1 MNAWLWRAASA
12 CSAAAV
18 SIACLLFVVA
28 QASFPKTGTSCFHSI
43 ALRRFSQLRYSLE
56 LVQTL
61 KREPRLAPWF
71 DWRLDCRSPAPEG
84 IYRIILPEAAVGSDT
99 PPGDEC
105 AKLDDTRPVKTVIQ
119 NQSRKRKVIQNQ
131 SRKRRLRNRKL
142 NIELTDNEIE
152 KMNDSEI
159 D

>member
-18 SIACLLFVVA
+18 SIACLLTVAA
-28 QASFPKTGTSCFHSI
+28 QAKPGSLLLQSI
-43 ALRRFSQLRYSLE
+43 ALSRFSQLRFSLE

-99 PPGDEC
+99 PPRDEC
-105 AKLDDTRPVKTVIQ
+105 AKLDDTRPVKTV
-119 NQSRKRKVIQNQ
+119 
-131 SRKRRLRNRKL
+131 
-142 NIELTDNEIE
+142 
-152 KMNDSEI
+152 
-159 D
+159 